1 MVVHGAQDGIAP
13 VQLSRTMKEAAEK
26 AGLKVTYLEVPD
38 GDHLSVV
45 ASTFP
50 AIMAF
55 FEKSKK
61 APDAK

>member
-1 MVVHGAQDGIAP
+1 MA
-13 VQLSRTMKEAAEK
+13 KAAEN

-50 AIMAF
+50 AIMEF
-55 FEKSKK
+55 FDKSVKVTDPK
-61 APDAK
+61 